1 MTGRSESPGEP
12 TGRTVHTDTHLH
24 TAASYDGCTMP
35 ETLLSRAKAEG
46 LDAVVVTDHDT
57 VEGAKIAAD
66 LAEDLLVVVGCEVST
81 ADGHLLALGVDAA
94 PEPDRPLVDTART
107 IQDRGGVAVVPHPFQ
122 RSRHGA
128 SRTAIDGVDGI
139 EVYNAHAL
147 TNIRNRQ
154 ATRFARTA
162 GYPAFGGSDAH
173 RPGGIGRAA
182 TAVDLRPGE
191 PLTTDTVLAAM
202 RAGRTAAVRQSPSR
216 SRYISKVVENATR
229 KTLTLF

>member
-1 MTGRSESPGEP
+1 MTGRSGSPDEP
-12 TGRTVHTDTHLH
+12 VGRTVHVDTHLH
-24 TAASYDGCTMP
+24 TTASYDGCTTP

-57 VEGAKIAAD
+57 VEGAQIAAD

-81 ADGHLLALGVDAA
+81 ADGHLLALGVETA
-94 PEPDRPLVDTART
+94 PQHDRPLVATACDIR
-107 IQDRGGVAVVPHPFQ
+107 DRGGVAVVPHPFQ

-128 SRTAIDGVDGI
+128 GRTAIDGVDGI

-182 TAVDLRPGE
+182 TAVDLWPGE
-191 PLTTDTVLAAM
+191 PLTTETLLAAM

-229 KTLTLF
+229 KTLALF